1 MGDDFDDVG
10 NDDRIFESADGTDD
24 DWLFNDNQP
33 VNPLDWAGQQL
44 CFIRLTTLA
53 RTDRR
58 DSWYQSPALV
68 RLENHD
74 LTGSRF
80 NNRTDRMFRY
90 RPLETLIDMR
100 NL

>member
-1 MGDDFDDVG
+1 MGDDGNDVG
-10 NDDRIFESADGTDD
+10 NDDRIFESADGRDD

-33 VNPLDWAGQQL
+33 VVPLDWAGQQL

-58 DSWYQSPALV
+58 DNWYQSPVLV